1 MTTVSTTPAPSRH
14 CFACG
19 PDNVN
24 GLHLSF
30 GRDPDGASHAEL
42 TAHADHVG
50 WPDTIHGGILFTV
63 MDEAVAW
70 ALTLDGLRGVT
81 AKAEARFRAPVR
93 VGTRLVVT
101 GRILERT
108 RKAVRTRAELR
119 EADGGRLV
127 AELDATMFLVDAG
140 SPAAD

>member
-1 MTTVSTTPAPSRH
+1 MTTVCTTPPPSPH

-19 PDNVN
+19 TDNAN

-30 GRDPDGASHAEL
+30 GRDPDGASRAEL
-42 TAHADHVG
+42 TARADHVG
-50 WPDTIHGGILFTV
+50 WPDTIHGGILFTI

-70 ALTLDGLRGVT
+70 ALTLNELRGVT

-93 VGTRLVVT
+93 VGTHLVVT

-140 SPAAD
+140 